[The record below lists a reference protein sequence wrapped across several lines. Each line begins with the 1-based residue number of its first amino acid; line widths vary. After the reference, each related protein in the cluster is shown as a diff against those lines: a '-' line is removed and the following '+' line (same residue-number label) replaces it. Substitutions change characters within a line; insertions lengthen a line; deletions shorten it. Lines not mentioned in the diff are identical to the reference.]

1 MLYYFAYGSNLHP
14 VRLLKRVP
22 SAQLVGVVELR
33 QHRLAFQKKSKDGS
47 SKCNLAHTGKESNL
61 VYGAIY
67 ELEPVHK
74 VDLDRHEGKGHGYE
88 DGEIAL
94 EFQGKQY
101 ECFTYFAQSSHID
114 NHLNPYHW
122 YKNLVLLGAEYL
134 RFPDAYIRSIEEIE
148 SVDDHDDLRRR
159 QHESLIQE
167 MLNYSRG

>member
-14 VRLLKRVP
+14 FRLRERVP
-22 SAQLVGVVELR
+22 SAQLVGAVELG
-33 QHRLAFQKKSKDGS
+33 QHSLAFEKKSKDGS
-47 SKCNLAHTGKESNL
+47 SKCNLVHTRKESDL

-67 ELEPVHK
+67 ELEPTHK
-74 VDLDRHEGKGHGYE
+74 VDLDRHEGKGSGYE

-101 ECFTYFAQSSHID
+101 ECFTYFAEPSYID
-114 NHLNPYHW
+114 HDLNPYHW

-159 QHESLIQE
+159 QHESLIE
-167 MLNYSRG
+167 EILNFPPR